1 MDNVNEKNYQRKNN
15 FLRIK
20 IINQR
25 AVLKSSALLGG
36 IIMKAKTTARYFSRF
51 ISDSKPNSIKIVL
64 LLIICTFSVSYGQQR
79 IPKEYILPSGK
90 ISFSSIMPITQAIQ
104 ALSEISSRLE
114 KKVIIDEKIRS
125 EAINVEIVDL
135 EWRDALEL
143 ILKINNLEYEEYPN
157 YIKIVDRVE
166 EVLEEE
172 EREYNSTMREV
183 NISAIFF
190 EGDKHV
196 LREKGINWEALIKRT
211 YEIGDVTYDIRQNL
225 VGQPVESDIFRVGV
239 TMETTDETLSGLLK
253 ALETDAVG
261 EVLAS
266 PNIQVLEGD
275 VGSVQIGHDFS
286 VKQLDFAGNVTDV
299 FRSTGIILRVTPMV
313 IQEDSLYF
321 IHLEVQAERSSV
333 TPGAVSTI
341 IKKSMANTSLFL
353 LDGERAVI
361 AGLYSTDEI
370 VTRAGIP
377 ILKNLPWWVFGIRYL
392 TGYESK
398 EYNEKELVIIIK
410 AELLPTLN
418 DRELVKLNNIEYIE
432 SKREE
437 IKKKFNVKK

>member
-1 MDNVNEKNYQRKNN
+1 
-15 FLRIK
+15 
-20 IINQR
+20 
-25 AVLKSSALLGG
+25 
-36 IIMKAKTTARYFSRF
+36 MKAKTSARHF
-51 ISDSKPNSIKIVL
+51 SDSKPNPMKIVL
-64 LLIICTFSVSYGQQR
+64 LLIICTFSVSYGQQK
-79 IPKEYILPSGK
+79 IPKEYIPTSGK
-90 ISFSSIMPITQAIQ
+90 ISFSSTMPITQAIQ
-104 ALSEISSRLE
+104 ALGEISARLE
-114 KKVIIDEKIRS
+114 KKVIIDEKIRA

-135 EWRDALEL
+135 EWRDALEV
-143 ILKINNLEYEEYPN
+143 ILKVNNLEYEEYPN

-166 EVLEEE
+166 EILEEE
-172 EREYNSTMREV
+172 KREYNSTMREV

-211 YEIGDVTYDIRQNL
+211 YGIGDVTYDIRQNL
-225 VGQPVESDIFRVGV
+225 VGGPTESDIFRAGV
-239 TMETTDETLSGLLK
+239 TLETTDETLTGLLK

-266 PNIQVLEGD
+266 PNIQVLEGEQ
-275 VGSVQIGHDFS
+275 GMVQIGHDFS

-299 FRSTGIILRVTPMV
+299 FRSVGIILRVTPMV

-341 IKKSMANTSLFL
+341 IKKSTANTSLFL

-370 VTRAGIP
+370 VARAGIP

-398 EYNEKELVIIIK
+398 EYNEKELIIIIK

-418 DRELVKLNNIEYIE
+418 ERELAKLNNIEYIE

-437 IKKKFNVKK
+437 IRKKFNTKK

>member
-1 MDNVNEKNYQRKNN
+1 
-15 FLRIK
+15 
-20 IINQR
+20 
-25 AVLKSSALLGG
+25 
-36 IIMKAKTTARYFSRF
+36 MKAKTSARHFSWF
-51 ISDSKPNSIKIVL
+51 ISDSKPNPIKIVL
-64 LLIICTFSVSYGQQR
+64 LLIICTFSVSYGQQK
-79 IPKEYILPSGK
+79 IPKEYIPTSGT
-90 ISFSSIMPITQAIQ
+90 ISFSSTMPITQAVQ
-104 ALSEISSRLE
+104 ALSEISGRLE
-114 KKVIIDEKIRS
+114 KKVIIDEKIRA
-125 EAINVEIVDL
+125 EPINVEVVDL
-135 EWRDALEL
+135 EWRDALEV
-143 ILKINNLEYEEYPN
+143 ILKVNNLEYEEYPN
-157 YIKIVDRVE
+157 YIKIIDRVE

-172 EREYNSTMREV
+172 KREYNSTMREV

-211 YEIGDVTYDIRQNL
+211 YGIGDVTYDIRQNL
-225 VGQPVESDIFRVGV
+225 VGGQTESDIFRAGV
-239 TMETTDETLSGLLK
+239 TLETTDETLTGLLK

-266 PNIQVLEGD
+266 PNIQVLEGEQ
-275 VGSVQIGHDFS
+275 GMVQIGQDFS
-286 VKQLDFAGNVTDV
+286 LKQLDFAGNVTDE
-299 FRSTGIILRVTPMV
+299 FRSTGIILSVTPMV

-341 IKKSMANTSLFL
+341 IKKSVASTSLFL

-361 AGLYSTDEI
+361 AGLYSTDES
-370 VTRAGIP
+370 VSRAGIP

-418 DRELVKLNNIEYIE
+418 ERELVKLNNIEYIE

-437 IKKKFNVKK
+437 LKKKFNTKK

>member
-1 MDNVNEKNYQRKNN
+1 MDNVNEKNHQRKND

-36 IIMKAKTTARYFSRF
+36 IIMKAKTSAGHFSRF
-51 ISDSKPNSIKIVL
+51 ISDSKLNPIKIVL

-79 IPKEYILPSGK
+79 IPREYILPSGK
-90 ISFSSIMPITQAIQ
+90 ISFSSTMPITQAIQ

-114 KKVIIDEKIRS
+114 RKVIIDEKIRS
-125 EAINVEIVDL
+125 EQINVEIVDL
-135 EWRDALEL
+135 DWRGALDL
-143 ILKINNLEYEEYPN
+143 IIKVNNLEYEEYPN
-157 YIKIVDRVE
+157 YIKIVDREE

-196 LREKGINWEALIKRT
+196 LRERGINWEALIKRT

-225 VGQPVESDIFRVGV
+225 VGEPVESDIFRVGV
-239 TMETTDETLSGLLK
+239 TMETTDESLSGLLK

-275 VGSVQIGHDFS
+275 VGLVQIGHDFS

-321 IHLEVQAERSSV
+321 IHLDVQAERSSV
-333 TPGAVSTI
+333 QPGVVSTI
-341 IKKSMANTSLFL
+341 IKKSSANTSLFL

-370 VTRAGIP
+370 VTRSGIP

-410 AELLPTLN
+410 AELLPTLSE
-418 DRELVKLNNIEYIE
+418 RELVKLNNIEYIE

-437 IKKKFNVKK
+437 LRKKFNAKK

>member
-1 MDNVNEKNYQRKNN
+1 
-15 FLRIK
+15 
-20 IINQR
+20 
-25 AVLKSSALLGG
+25 
-36 IIMKAKTTARYFSRF
+36 MKAKTSARHF
-51 ISDSKPNSIKIVL
+51 SDSKPNTIIIVL
-64 LLIICTFSVSYGQQR
+64 LLIMCTFSLSYGQQK
-79 IPKEYILPSGK
+79 IPKEYVPTSGK
-90 ISFSSIMPITQAIQ
+90 ISFLSTMPITQAIQ
-104 ALSEISSRLE
+104 ALSEVSARLE

-125 EAINVEIVDL
+125 EPINVEIVDL
-135 EWRDALEL
+135 EWRDALEV
-143 ILKINNLEYEEYPN
+143 ILKVNNLEYEEYPN
-157 YIKIVDRVE
+157 YIKIIDREE
-166 EVLEEE
+166 EVLEEVKK
-172 EREYNSTMREV
+172 EYDSTMREV

-196 LREKGINWEALIKRT
+196 LRDRGINWEALIKRT

-225 VGQPVESDIFRVGV
+225 VGAPTESDIFRTGV
-239 TMETTDETLSGLLK
+239 TLETTDETLTGLLK
-253 ALETDAVG
+253 ALESDAVG

-266 PNIQVLEGD
+266 PNIQVIEGE
-275 VGSVQIGHDFS
+275 VGMVQIGQDFS
-286 VKQLDFAGNVTDV
+286 VKQLDFAGNVTDK
-299 FRSTGIILRVTPMV
+299 FMSSGIILTVTPMV
-313 IQEDSLYF
+313 IREDSLYF

-341 IKKSMANTSLFL
+341 IKKSAANTSLFL

-418 DRELVKLNNIEYIE
+418 ERELVKLNNIEYIE

-437 IKKKFNVKK
+437 LRKKFNTKK